1 MKKNFSDYFVAFVV
15 ILCSLVLLGALT
27 YALSGRRPSA
37 NDRILF
43 IDYPDVTGVKLHS
56 EVRYAGAP
64 AGTVT
69 DIRLLSLEEREAAQT
84 AEQKRNAV
92 RVTVTLH
99 KHMPPVPN
107 DVVASLSSETLLSEK
122 FVALSAGSPS
132 APKLENK
139 ALLQGQSG
147 GGLDGLFA
155 AIGPLADSLPPLLKT
170 AEDLLK
176 SMDPLIKKTGE
187 AVDSVKVVVND
198 VGPRA
203 NKLLDG
209 LKTTSESADVAI
221 KNVNKLVDGP
231 TSPVKTNLDELKEA
245 LVKVQSTLGSANQ
258 LLSRTDKNLDGRMQ
272 ELSVVLQ
279 NLKVA
284 TTHAKALTQQLG
296 ERPNRLIFTGKPQKL
311 PTEEEIIRST
321 KPVPGLKPTPTTKP

>member
-1 MKKNFSDYFVAFVV
+1 MKKNLTDYFVAFTV
-15 ILCSLVLLGALT
+15 IVCSLVLLGALT
-27 YALSGRRPSA
+27 YALAGRRPSA
-37 NDRILF
+37 NDRILY

-69 DIRLLSLEEREAAQT
+69 DIRLLTLEEREAGQT
-84 AEQKRNAV
+84 PQQKRNAV
-92 RVTVTLH
+92 RVTVTLN
-99 KHMPPVPN
+99 KSMPPVPN

-122 FVALSAGSPS
+122 FVAFSAGTAS

-176 SMDPLIKKTGE
+176 SIDPLVKKTGE
-187 AVDSVKVVVND
+187 AVDSVKVVVSD
-198 VGPRA
+198 IGPRA

-209 LKTTSESADVAI
+209 LKTASDSADTAI
-221 KNVNKLVDGP
+221 QNVNKLVDGP
-231 TSPVKTNLDELKEA
+231 HSPVKTDLDELKEA
-245 LVKVQSTLGSANQ
+245 LVKMQSTLGAANQ

-272 ELSVVLQ
+272 ELSVVMQ

-296 ERPNRLIFTGKPQKL
+296 ERPNRLIFTGKPTKL
-311 PTEEEIIRST
+311 PSEEEILRSA
-321 KPVPGLKPTPTTKP
+321 KPVPAIKP